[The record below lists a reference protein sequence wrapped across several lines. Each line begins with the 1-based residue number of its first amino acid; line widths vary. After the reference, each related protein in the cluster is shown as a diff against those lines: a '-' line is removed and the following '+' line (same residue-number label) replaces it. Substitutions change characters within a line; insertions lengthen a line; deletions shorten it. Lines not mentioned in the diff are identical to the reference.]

1 MVLCSAR
8 VEIRAIKTDTAQ
20 ILYADAKDIS
30 ALAVSESIAAKRALE
45 KAASLLGPE
54 LIEEVLAWAE
64 IDKEEGR
71 MITLYIPNIS
81 YSQLMVVK
89 ETLAEKIPKTE
100 RTIQRSYTAR
110 IGEIEVVYRGESE
123 ELTDAI
129 QEILFEDFYLRVK
142 NFTENRIDCEIVK
155 PEERVAE

>member
-1 MVLCSAR
+1 
-8 VEIRAIKTDTAQ
+8 
-20 ILYADAKDIS
+20 
-30 ALAVSESIAAKRALE
+30 
-45 KAASLLGPE
+45 
-54 LIEEVLAWAE
+54 
-64 IDKEEGR
+64 

-89 ETLAEKIPKTE
+89 ETLVEKIPKTE

-123 ELTDAI
+123 ELADAI
-129 QEILFEDFYLRVK
+129 QEILFEDFYLLVR

-155 PEERVAE
+155 LEEGVAEKNN

>member
-1 MVLCSAR
+1 
-8 VEIRAIKTDTAQ
+8 
-20 ILYADAKDIS
+20 
-30 ALAVSESIAAKRALE
+30 
-45 KAASLLGPE
+45 
-54 LIEEVLAWAE
+54 
-64 IDKEEGR
+64 

-89 ETLAEKIPKTE
+89 ETLVEKIPKTE

-123 ELTDAI
+123 GLADAI
-129 QEILFEDFYLRVK
+129 QEILFEDFCLRVK

-155 PEERVAE
+155 PEELE